1 LSRIIKA
8 AELKVLIPN
17 DEQTVIRS
25 AEPIER
31 DGVAPAQGTILESSN
46 LLQGAQ
52 EKAAAIIAEAEKK
65 AQAILSA
72 AEIEG
77 EELRLQAQQEGFA
90 QGREAGFQAGKEEA
104 LTQGAS
110 FLDILERTVEES
122 ARVRAESLAALEDDF
137 LKLSLLLADKIVRK
151 VVEEDISWLEPIIR
165 EALTAL
171 GQVDDIL
178 VRLHPNDYA
187 VISGNPDLMTIAT
200 RTRIRF
206 DSDVTIAQG
215 GCLIESE
222 NGLIDARLE
231 KRLGKIGK
239 QLLEVLYDENA

>member
-1 LSRIIKA
+1 
-8 AELKVLIPN
+8 
-17 DEQTVIRS
+17 
-25 AEPIER
+25 
-31 DGVAPAQGTILESSN
+31 
-46 LLQGAQ
+46 
-52 EKAAAIIAEAEKK
+52 
-65 AQAILSA
+65 
-72 AEIEG
+72 
-77 EELRLQAQQEGFA
+77 
-90 QGREAGFQAGKEEA
+90 
-104 LTQGAS
+104 
-110 FLDILERTVEES
+110 
-122 ARVRAESLAALEDDF
+122 LAALEDDF